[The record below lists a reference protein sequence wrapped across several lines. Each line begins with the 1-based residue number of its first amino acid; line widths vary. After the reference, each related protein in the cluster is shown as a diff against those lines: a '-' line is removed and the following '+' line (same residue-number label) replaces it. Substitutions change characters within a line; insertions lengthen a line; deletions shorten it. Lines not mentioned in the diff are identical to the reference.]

1 MNGIE
6 GLGPGFIR
14 RVERTSLVAGSIGL
28 LVLWAY
34 AGPSALYGGVAGL
47 ALTLLNLRLLEILFR
62 NLLRPEPQWNK
73 RVAAALLLK
82 LPLLMGG
89 AALSLYVL
97 RLPPLW
103 FSVGFSFPLAVALLK
118 VLGQMVNHR
127 ISGGAANGAAATAT
141 ASATASASATKS
153 VRHGV
158 YTASLVLGVL
168 GLASL
173 VLALGLGVFTRA
185 TVDGDL
191 ERWVGAPAAVAQEHG
206 SDTHAAD
213 THAADTHAADTHA
226 ADTHAADGHGDDAH
240 AAHSAHPEFPNWI
253 HILYVFNPDAE
264 WAQFL
269 QKYNTPIFSLMV
281 IIIIAMIAM
290 AASRNPKMVPGP
302 LQNAVEMGVEGFHE
316 FVSGILG
323 HDAKRYLP
331 FLGTLFV
338 YIWFSNLMGLI
349 PLQKAP
355 TSVYNTTLALAIC
368 VFAYVQFT
376 GLTRLGPAKYLKHL
390 MGDPEDAIG
399 WAMVP
404 LLLPLHLIGELA
416 KPLSLS
422 LRLFGNILG
431 EDVLLAVFG
440 GLGVTV
446 IATMMGTASAP
457 FGIPLHLPFIFLSI
471 LLGSI
476 QALVFTLLTTLYFSQ
491 VLPHGEHEEHGEHG
505 EHAAHGATGLGVRG
519 QGDPVGVHH

>member
-6 GLGPGFIR
+6 GLGPGFIH

-28 LVLWAY
+28 LMLWAY
-34 AGPSALYGGVAGL
+34 VGPSALYGGVAGL

-62 NLLRPEPQWNK
+62 NLLRPEPQWNR

-127 ISGGAANGAAATAT
+127 MSGGAPDRTT
-141 ASATASASATKS
+141 ATKS

-158 YTASLVLGVL
+158 HTVSLVLGIL

-173 VLALGLGVFTRA
+173 VLALGLGLFTRA

-206 SDTHAAD
+206 SDTHAGD
-213 THAADTHAADTHA
+213 THAGDAHA
-226 ADTHAADGHGDDAH
+226 ADTHAADGHAADGHGDTH
-240 AAHSAHPEFPNWI
+240 GEHSAHPEFPNWI

-269 QKYNTPIFSLMV
+269 QKYNTPIFSLLV
-281 IIIIAMIAM
+281 IAMIAMIAM

-323 HDAKRYLP
+323 RDAKRYLP

-338 YIWFSNLMGLI
+338 YIWFSNLLGLI

-376 GLTRLGPAKYLKHL
+376 GLTRLGPVKYVKHL

-404 LLLPLHLIGELA
+404 LLFPLHLIGELA

-446 IATMMGTASAP
+446 IATLMGTESAP
-457 FGIPLHLPFIFLSI
+457 FGVPFHLPFIFLSI

-491 VLPHGEHEEHGEHG
+491 VLPHEEHEEH
-505 EHAAHGATGLGVRG
+505 AATGH
-519 QGDPVGVHH
+519 GDPVGVHH